1 MNLSSSGLLAY
12 ARTEEARKKLR
23 YAGVSA
29 LFVPVGQGLIA
40 GLRPVARQ
48 LHRRVAAG
56 GRHPDS
62 PQLLRQQ
69 ALRLAGHVPRE
80 PAQPGARV
88 LGGRDARRLAE
99 PRSSPTSSRTRWPVR
114 QGSSA
119 AQPCSSPSCW
129 ACAIVWVGRFLILD
143 RWLFKLAGDTP
154 EHTDAVIGAGCHRV
168 SNRLTF
174 QERDSEAAEKTDIAD
189 ED

>member
-12 ARTEEARKKLR
+12 ASTEEVRKKLR
-23 YAGVSA
+23 YAGLSA
-29 LFVPVGQGLIA
+29 LFVPVGQSLTQVFGLWLDNYTVASLVAVAILTVPFFFASKHLVWRVTSRENLRSQMLVFWVAVILGASLSTLFIHLVENVMA
-40 GLRPVARQ
+40 GQTRLVCGTAVFVA
-48 LHRRVAAG
+48 
-56 GRHPDS
+56 
-62 PQLLRQQ
+62 QLL
-69 ALRLAGHVPRE
+69 GY
-80 PAQPGARV
+80 
-88 LGGRDARRLAE
+88 
-99 PRSSPTSSRTRWPVR
+99 
-114 QGSSA
+114 
-119 AQPCSSPSCW
+119 
-129 ACAIVWVGRFLILD
+129 AIVWVGRFLILD